1 LSEGEGG
8 DSQLN
13 AVVKD
18 TTRIET
24 EIEIG
29 KQKLMDLDRQIKQ
42 FKETTADQ

>member
-1 LSEGEGG
+1 MTEGDGG
-8 DSQLN
+8 ESQLN

-29 KQKLMDLDRQIKQ
+29 KQKLTDLDRQIKQ
-42 FKETTADQ
+42 FKETTTDQ